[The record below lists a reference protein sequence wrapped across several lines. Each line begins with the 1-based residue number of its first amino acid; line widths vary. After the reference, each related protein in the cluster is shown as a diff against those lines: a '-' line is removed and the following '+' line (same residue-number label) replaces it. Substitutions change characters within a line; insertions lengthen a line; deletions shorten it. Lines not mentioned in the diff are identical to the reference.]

1 MMQYSTEFC
10 HTRHCDRLRK
20 ELDNITTKN
29 CPEQENIEQVI
40 CCMPEGT
47 EPQDCTEEK
56 TTFTLTEFK
65 ELVHSAQKGDREAIN
80 VLCTAFKPL
89 IYKEAYRYE
98 VREALGEDAVNTAWL
113 IFLEQI
119 KKYDGRDFGHLPGLL
134 QYHVHYGLLHK
145 FTRGKSVKD
154 CYYLDAEEEGDETQ
168 IAEKFDAIAQ
178 MEDNQAM
185 QLAFKRLTDKQ
196 RNIINAMQEPD
207 MTIKKY
213 SEEHKISYKTAYLHL
228 HRGLDNLKRMI
239 A

>member
-1 MMQYSTEFC
+1 
-10 HTRHCDRLRK
+10 
-20 ELDNITTKN
+20 
-29 CPEQENIEQVI
+29 
-40 CCMPEGT
+40 MPEGT
-47 EPQDCTEEK
+47 EPQECTEEK

-134 QYHVHYGLLHK
+134 QYYIHYGLLHK

-154 CYYLDAEEEGDETQ
+154 CYYLDAEEEGEETQ

-178 MEDNQAM
+178 TEDNQAM

>member
-1 MMQYSTEFC
+1 MQYSTEFC

-29 CPEQENIEQVI
+29 CPEQENTEQVI
-40 CCMPEGT
+40 CCVPEGT
-47 EPQDCTEEK
+47 EPQECTEEK

-134 QYHVHYGLLHK
+134 QYYIHYGLLHK

-154 CYYLDAEEEGDETQ
+154 CYYLDAEEEGEETQ

-207 MTIKKY
+207 MTI
-213 SEEHKISYKTAYLHL
+213 
-228 HRGLDNLKRMI
+228 
-239 A
+239 

>member
-1 MMQYSTEFC
+1 MQYSTEFC
-10 HTRHCDRLRK
+10 HMRHCDRLRK

-29 CPEQENIEQVI
+29 CPEQENTEQVI
-40 CCMPEGT
+40 CCVPEGT
-47 EPQDCTEEK
+47 EPQECTEEK

-134 QYHVHYGLLHK
+134 QYYIHYGLLHK

-154 CYYLDAEEEGDETQ
+154 CYYLDAEEEGEETQ

>member
-1 MMQYSTEFC
+1 MQYSTEFC

-29 CPEQENIEQVI
+29 CPEQENTEQVI
-40 CCMPEGT
+40 CCVPEGT

-134 QYHVHYGLLHK
+134 QYHIHYGLLHK

-154 CYYLDAEEEGDETQ
+154 CYYLDAEEEGEEMQ

-213 SEEHKISYKTAYLHL
+213 SEEHKISYKTTYLHL
-228 HRGLDNLKRMI
+228 HRGLDKLKRMI

>member
-1 MMQYSTEFC
+1 
-10 HTRHCDRLRK
+10 
-20 ELDNITTKN
+20 
-29 CPEQENIEQVI
+29 
-40 CCMPEGT
+40 MPEGT
-47 EPQDCTEEK
+47 KPQDCTEEK

-80 VLCTAFKPL
+80 TLCTAFKPL

-134 QYHVHYGLLHK
+134 QYHVHFGLLHK

-154 CYYLDAEEEGDETQ
+154 CYYLDAEEEGDGMQ

-213 SEEHKISYKTAYLHL
+213 SEDHKISYKTAYLHL
-228 HRGLDNLKRMI
+228 HRGLNNLKRMI

>member
-1 MMQYSTEFC
+1 MQYSTEFC

-29 CPEQENIEQVI
+29 CPEQENTEQVI
-40 CCMPEGT
+40 CCVPEGT

-113 IFLEQI
+113 SFLEQI

-134 QYHVHYGLLHK
+134 QYHIHYGLLHK

-154 CYYLDAEEEGDETQ
+154 CYYLDAEEEGEEMQ

-228 HRGLDNLKRMI
+228 HRGLDKLKRMI

>member
-1 MMQYSTEFC
+1 MQYNTEFC
-10 HTRHCDRLRK
+10 YTRSTNRHRK

-29 CPEQENIEQVI
+29 CPEQENSEEII
-40 CCMPEGT
+40 CCVPEGT

-80 VLCTAFKPL
+80 TLCNAFKPL

-119 KKYDGRDFGHLPGLL
+119 KKYEGRDFGHLPGLL

-154 CYYLDAEEEGDETQ
+154 CYYLDAEEEGDGIQ
-168 IAEKFDAIAQ
+168 IAEKFDAIAKF
-178 MEDNQAM
+178 EDNQAM
-185 QLAFKRLTDKQ
+185 QFAFKRLTDKQ

-213 SEEHKISYKTAYLHL
+213 SEDHKISYKTAYLHL

>member
-1 MMQYSTEFC
+1 MQYNTEFC
-10 HTRHCDRLRK
+10 YTRSTNRHRK
-20 ELDNITTKN
+20 ELDNITTQN
-29 CPEQENIEQVI
+29 CPEQETGEEII
-40 CCMPEGT
+40 CCVPEGT

-80 VLCTAFKPL
+80 TLCNAFKPL

-98 VREALGEDAVNTAWL
+98 VREALGEDSVNAAWL

-154 CYYLDAEEEGDETQ
+154 CYYLDAEEEGDGMQ

-213 SEEHKISYKTAYLHL
+213 SEDHKISYKTAYLHL

>member
-1 MMQYSTEFC
+1 
-10 HTRHCDRLRK
+10 
-20 ELDNITTKN
+20 
-29 CPEQENIEQVI
+29 
-40 CCMPEGT
+40 MPEGT

-134 QYHVHYGLLHK
+134 QYYIHYGLLHK

-154 CYYLDAEEEGDETQ
+154 CYYLDAEEEGEGMQ
-168 IAEKFDAIAQ
+168 IADKNNVFEQTEVNQLFSAARLSKEQTDAVNELVLNELDHRLFCKKYACSSKT
-178 MEDNQAM
+178 
-185 QLAFKRLTDKQ
+185 AFKHRANGL
-196 RNIINAMQEPD
+196 
-207 MTIKKY
+207 KK
-213 SEEHKISYKTAYLHL
+213 
-228 HRGLDNLKRMI
+228 LKSLL

>member
-1 MMQYSTEFC
+1 
-10 HTRHCDRLRK
+10 
-20 ELDNITTKN
+20 
-29 CPEQENIEQVI
+29 
-40 CCMPEGT
+40 MPEGT

-65 ELVHSAQKGDREAIN
+65 ELVHSAQNGDREAIN
-80 VLCTAFKPL
+80 ILCNAFKPL

-98 VREALGEDAVNTAWL
+98 VREALGEDAINTAWL

-154 CYYLDAEEEGDETQ
+154 CYYLDAEEEGEETQ

>member
-1 MMQYSTEFC
+1 MQYSTEFC

-29 CPEQENIEQVI
+29 CPEQENTEQVI
-40 CCMPEGT
+40 CCVPEGT

-56 TTFTLTEFK
+56 TTFNLTEFK

-80 VLCTAFKPL
+80 VLCTAFKTL

-98 VREALGEDAVNTAWL
+98 VREALGEDAINTAWL

-119 KKYDGRDFGHLPGLL
+119 KKYKDRDFGHLPGLL

-154 CYYLDAEEEGDETQ
+154 CYYLDAEEEGDELQ
-168 IAEKFDAIAQ
+168 IADKNNVFEQTEVNQLFSAARLSKEQTDAVNELVLNELDHRLFCKKYACSSKT
-178 MEDNQAM
+178 
-185 QLAFKRLTDKQ
+185 AFKHRANGL
-196 RNIINAMQEPD
+196 
-207 MTIKKY
+207 KK
-213 SEEHKISYKTAYLHL
+213 
-228 HRGLDNLKRMI
+228 LKSLL

>member
-1 MMQYSTEFC
+1 MQYSTEFC
-10 HTRHCDRLRK
+10 HTRSTNRHRK
-20 ELDNITTKN
+20 ELDNITIKN
-29 CPEQENIEQVI
+29 CPEQENTEQVI
-40 CCMPEGT
+40 CCVPEGT

-113 IFLEQI
+113 IFLERI

-134 QYHVHYGLLHK
+134 QYHVHFGLLHK

-154 CYYLDAEEEGDETQ
+154 CYYLDAEENEETQ
-168 IAEKFDAIAQ
+168 IADKEDVFDR
-178 MEDNQAM
+178 MEVNQLFSAARLSKE
-185 QLAFKRLTDKQ
+185 QTNAVNELVLNDLDHRVFCKKYACSSKTAFK
-196 RNIINAMQEPD
+196 
-207 MTIKKY
+207 
-213 SEEHKISYKTAYLHL
+213 
-228 HRGLDNLKRMI
+228 HRANGLQKLKLLL

>member
-1 MMQYSTEFC
+1 MQYSTEFC

-29 CPEQENIEQVI
+29 CPEQENTEQVI
-40 CCMPEGT
+40 CCVPKGT

>member
-1 MMQYSTEFC
+1 MQYRTEFC

-29 CPEQENIEQVI
+29 CPEQENTEQVI
-40 CCMPEGT
+40 CCVPEGT

-65 ELVHSAQKGDREAIN
+65 ELVHSAQNGDREAIN
-80 VLCTAFKPL
+80 TLCNAFKPL

-119 KKYDGRDFGHLPGLL
+119 KKYNGRDFGHLPGLL

-154 CYYLDAEEEGDETQ
+154 CYYLDAEEEGEETQ
-168 IAEKFDAIAQ
+168 IADKDNVFERTEVNQLFSAAKLSKEQTDAVNELVLNELDHRLFCKKYACSSKT
-178 MEDNQAM
+178 
-185 QLAFKRLTDKQ
+185 AFKHRANGL
-196 RNIINAMQEPD
+196 
-207 MTIKKY
+207 KK
-213 SEEHKISYKTAYLHL
+213 
-228 HRGLDNLKRMI
+228 LKSLL

>member
-1 MMQYSTEFC
+1 
-10 HTRHCDRLRK
+10 
-20 ELDNITTKN
+20 
-29 CPEQENIEQVI
+29 
-40 CCMPEGT
+40 MPEGT

-89 IYKEAYRYE
+89 IYNEAYRYE

-154 CYYLDAEEEGDETQ
+154 CYYLDAEEEGDGMQ

>member
-1 MMQYSTEFC
+1 MQYSTEFC

-29 CPEQENIEQVI
+29 CPEQENTEQVI
-40 CCMPEGT
+40 CCVPEGT

-134 QYHVHYGLLHK
+134 QYYIHYGLLHK
-145 FTRGKSVKD
+145 FTRGRSVKD
-154 CYYLDAEEEGDETQ
+154 CYYLDAEEEGEETQ

>member
-1 MMQYSTEFC
+1 MQYSTEFC

-29 CPEQENIEQVI
+29 CPEQENTEQVI
-40 CCMPEGT
+40 CCVPECT

-65 ELVHSAQKGDREAIN
+65 ELVHSAQNGDHEAIN
-80 VLCTAFKPL
+80 TLCNAFKPL

-98 VREALGEDAVNTAWL
+98 VREAFGEDAVNTAWL

-154 CYYLDAEEEGDETQ
+154 CYYLDAEEEGDELQ
-168 IAEKFDAIAQ
+168 IADKNNVFEQTEVNQLFSAARLSKEQTDAVNELVLNELDHRLFCKKYACSSKT
-178 MEDNQAM
+178 
-185 QLAFKRLTDKQ
+185 AFKHRANGL
-196 RNIINAMQEPD
+196 
-207 MTIKKY
+207 KK
-213 SEEHKISYKTAYLHL
+213 
-228 HRGLDNLKRMI
+228 LKSLL

>member
-1 MMQYSTEFC
+1 MQYSTEFC
-10 HTRHCDRLRK
+10 HMRHCDRLRK

-29 CPEQENIEQVI
+29 CPEQENTEQVI
-40 CCMPEGT
+40 CCVPEGT
-47 EPQDCTEEK
+47 EPQDCAEEK
-56 TTFTLTEFK
+56 TIFTLTEFK

-145 FTRGKSVKD
+145 LTRGKSVKD
-154 CYYLDAEEEGDETQ
+154 CYYLDAEEEGDELQ
-168 IAEKFDAIAQ
+168 IADKDNVFEQTEVNQLFSAARLSKEQTDAVNELVLNELDHRLFCKKYACSSKT
-178 MEDNQAM
+178 
-185 QLAFKRLTDKQ
+185 AFKHRANGL
-196 RNIINAMQEPD
+196 
-207 MTIKKY
+207 KK
-213 SEEHKISYKTAYLHL
+213 
-228 HRGLDNLKRMI
+228 LKSLL

>member
-1 MMQYSTEFC
+1 
-10 HTRHCDRLRK
+10 
-20 ELDNITTKN
+20 
-29 CPEQENIEQVI
+29 
-40 CCMPEGT
+40 MPEGT

-65 ELVHSAQKGDREAIN
+65 ELVHSAQKGEREAIN

-119 KKYDGRDFGHLPGLL
+119 KKYEGRDFGHLPGLL
-134 QYHVHYGLLHK
+134 QYHIHFGLLHK

-154 CYYLDAEEEGDETQ
+154 CYYLDAEEEGEELQ
-168 IAEKFDAIAQ
+168 IADKNNVFEQ
-178 MEDNQAM
+178 TEVNQLFSAARLSKE
-185 QLAFKRLTDKQ
+185 QTNAVNELVLNDIDHRVFCKKYACSSKTAFKHRANGL
-196 RNIINAMQEPD
+196 
-207 MTIKKY
+207 KK
-213 SEEHKISYKTAYLHL
+213 
-228 HRGLDNLKRMI
+228 LKSLL

>member
-1 MMQYSTEFC
+1 MQYSTEFC

-29 CPEQENIEQVI
+29 CPEQKNTEQVI
-40 CCMPEGT
+40 CCVPEGT
-47 EPQDCTEEK
+47 EPQECTEEK

-134 QYHVHYGLLHK
+134 QYHIHFGLLHK

-154 CYYLDAEEEGDETQ
+154 CYYLDAEEEGEETQ

>member
-1 MMQYSTEFC
+1 
-10 HTRHCDRLRK
+10 
-20 ELDNITTKN
+20 
-29 CPEQENIEQVI
+29 
-40 CCMPEGT
+40 MPEGT
-47 EPQDCTEEK
+47 ELQDCTEEK

-65 ELVHSAQKGDREAIN
+65 ELVHRAQKGDREAIN
-80 VLCTAFKPL
+80 TLCNAFKPL

-98 VREALGEDAVNTAWL
+98 VREALGEDSVNAAWL

-119 KKYDGRDFGHLPGLL
+119 KKYEGRDFGHLPGLL

-154 CYYLDAEEEGDETQ
+154 CYYLDAEEEGEEMQ

-213 SEEHKISYKTAYLHL
+213 SEDHKISYKTAYLHL
-228 HRGLDNLKRMI
+228 HRGLNNLKRMI

>member
-1 MMQYSTEFC
+1 MQYSTEFC

-29 CPEQENIEQVI
+29 CPEQENTEQVI
-40 CCMPEGT
+40 CCVPEGT
-47 EPQDCTEEK
+47 EQTDSSEEK

-134 QYHVHYGLLHK
+134 QYHIHYGLLHK

-154 CYYLDAEEEGDETQ
+154 CYYLDAEEEGDELQ
-168 IAEKFDAIAQ
+168 IADKNNVFEQTEVNQLFSAARLSKEQTDAVNELVLNELDHRLFCKKYACSSKT
-178 MEDNQAM
+178 
-185 QLAFKRLTDKQ
+185 AFKHRANGL
-196 RNIINAMQEPD
+196 
-207 MTIKKY
+207 KK
-213 SEEHKISYKTAYLHL
+213 
-228 HRGLDNLKRMI
+228 LKSLL

>member
-1 MMQYSTEFC
+1 MQYNTEFC
-10 HTRHCDRLRK
+10 YTRSSNRHRK
-20 ELDNITTKN
+20 ELDNITTQN
-29 CPEQENIEQVI
+29 CPEQETSEEII
-40 CCMPEGT
+40 CCVPEGT

-80 VLCTAFKPL
+80 TLCNAFKPL

-98 VREALGEDAVNTAWL
+98 VREALGEDSVNAAWL

-119 KKYDGRDFGHLPGLL
+119 KKYKDRDFGHLPGLL

-154 CYYLDAEEEGDETQ
+154 CYYLDAEEEGEETQ
-168 IAEKFDAIAQ
+168 IADKEDVFDRT
-178 MEDNQAM
+178 EVNQLFSAAKLSIE
-185 QLAFKRLTDKQ
+185 QTNAVNELVLNDLDHRVFCKKYACSSKTAFK
-196 RNIINAMQEPD
+196 
-207 MTIKKY
+207 
-213 SEEHKISYKTAYLHL
+213 
-228 HRGLDNLKRMI
+228 HRANGLQKLKLLL

>member
-1 MMQYSTEFC
+1 MQYSTEFC

-40 CCMPEGT
+40 CCVPEGT

-65 ELVHSAQKGDREAIN
+65 ELVHSAQNGDREAIN
-80 VLCTAFKPL
+80 TLCNAFKPL

-98 VREALGEDAVNTAWL
+98 VREALGEDAINTAWL

-119 KKYDGRDFGHLPGLL
+119 KKYKDRDFGHLPGLL

-154 CYYLDAEEEGDETQ
+154 CYYLDAEEEGEETQ
-168 IAEKFDAIAQ
+168 IADKEDVFDR
-178 MEDNQAM
+178 MEVNQLFSAARLSKE
-185 QLAFKRLTDKQ
+185 QTNAVNELVLNDLDHRVFCKKYACSSKTAFK
-196 RNIINAMQEPD
+196 
-207 MTIKKY
+207 
-213 SEEHKISYKTAYLHL
+213 
-228 HRGLDNLKRMI
+228 HRANGLQKLKLLL

>member
-1 MMQYSTEFC
+1 MQYSTEFC

-29 CPEQENIEQVI
+29 CPEQENTEQLI
-40 CCMPEGT
+40 CCVPEGT

-154 CYYLDAEEEGDETQ
+154 CYYLDAEEEGDGMQ

>member
-1 MMQYSTEFC
+1 MQYSTEFC

-29 CPEQENIEQVI
+29 CPEQKNTEQVI
-40 CCMPEGT
+40 CCVPEGT

-80 VLCTAFKPL
+80 ILCTAFKPL

-134 QYHVHYGLLHK
+134 QYYIHYGLLHK

-154 CYYLDAEEEGDETQ
+154 CYYLDAEEEGEETQ

-213 SEEHKISYKTAYLHL
+213 SEEHKIIYKTAYLHL

>member
-1 MMQYSTEFC
+1 MQYSTEFC

-29 CPEQENIEQVI
+29 CPEQENTEQVI
-40 CCMPEGT
+40 CCVPEGT

-65 ELVHSAQKGDREAIN
+65 ELVHSAQNGDREAIN

-154 CYYLDAEEEGDETQ
+154 CYYLDAEEEGEETQ

>member
-1 MMQYSTEFC
+1 MQYSTEFC

-29 CPEQENIEQVI
+29 CPEQENTEQVI
-40 CCMPEGT
+40 CCVPKGT
-47 EPQDCTEEK
+47 EPQECTEEK

-154 CYYLDAEEEGDETQ
+154 CYYLDAEEEGEETQ

-178 MEDNQAM
+178 MEDNQAK

>member
-1 MMQYSTEFC
+1 MQYSTEFC

-29 CPEQENIEQVI
+29 CPEQENTEQVI
-40 CCMPEGT
+40 CCVPEGT
-47 EPQDCTEEK
+47 DPQDCTEEK

-89 IYKEAYRYE
+89 IYKESYRYE

-134 QYHVHYGLLHK
+134 QYHIHYGLLHK

-154 CYYLDAEEEGDETQ
+154 CYYLDAEEEGDGMQ

-228 HRGLDNLKRMI
+228 HRGLDKLKRMI

>member
-1 MMQYSTEFC
+1 M
-10 HTRHCDRLRK
+10 RHCDRLRK

-29 CPEQENIEQVI
+29 CPEQENTEQVI
-40 CCMPEGT
+40 CCVPEGT
-47 EPQDCTEEK
+47 EPQECTEEK

-134 QYHVHYGLLHK
+134 QYYIHYGLLHK

-154 CYYLDAEEEGDETQ
+154 CYYLDAEEEGEETQ

>member
-1 MMQYSTEFC
+1 MQYSTEFC
-10 HTRHCDRLRK
+10 HTRHCDRHRK
-20 ELDNITTKN
+20 ELDNIKTKN
-29 CPEQENIEQVI
+29 CPEQENTEQVI
-40 CCMPEGT
+40 CCVPDGT

-154 CYYLDAEEEGDETQ
+154 CYYLDAEEEKDGMQ
-168 IAEKFDAIAQ
+168 IADKNNVFEQTEVNQLFSAARLSKEQTDAVNELVLNELDHRLFCKKYACSSKT
-178 MEDNQAM
+178 
-185 QLAFKRLTDKQ
+185 AFKHRANGL
-196 RNIINAMQEPD
+196 
-207 MTIKKY
+207 KK
-213 SEEHKISYKTAYLHL
+213 
-228 HRGLDNLKRMI
+228 LKSLL